1 MAIQNLLLLMRN
13 NLLGNVCCCEVVKSF
28 SRLES
33 NSLTILQLV
42 KAFKT
47 LTGVNS
53 KLDVVDEKEFTQ

>member
-1 MAIQNLLLLMRN
+1 MKMATQNLLKFTRQRIVYSFL
-13 NLLGNVCCCEVVKSF
+13 VVKSF

-47 LTGVNS
+47 LTGGNS
-53 KLDVVDEKEFTQ
+53 KLVVVDEKQFTW